1 MPSNLLEMVPS
12 AKCSIPTMRVDRNG
26 ELYGEARITMGKA
39 VMVFEIID
47 EELSAESGPEIEKDP
62 DDIIDEDLSDADW
75 AKIAKALTKK
85 FQREIEQEV
94 KDTMEANKD
103 DDTSSSR
110 YAVRAAMRGQA
121 PKVKAASE
129 LDGLLK
135 ARKQLSLEVI
145 SPLNGVIKAMINPFV
160 INDDWNSFVNK
171 YNKLLL
177 DIQKAADQVA
187 SELDGLPNVKRQL
200 EHEVVSPLG
209 DAIKALHALP
219 INDDWIF
226 IGNHRVNKVLKPVK
240 DSADK
245 IMDALIDAGDSMGV
259 QHKQAAGGN
268 NLVKGFQK
276 LAAAVLLSVRGPW
289 RSMEFEL
296 LDTFGYGIT
305 LNLPAGQHLWASINI
320 HAEGGESKIMIGADL
335 YVNDDM
341 VEEEYKFFNLDTAE
355 GALTSALQKICMNL
369 VALVDRVENE

>member
-121 PKVKAASE
+121 PRAAT
-129 LDGLLK
+129 
-135 ARKQLSLEVI
+135 
-145 SPLNGVIKAMINPFV
+145 
-160 INDDWNSFVNK
+160 
-171 YNKLLL
+171 
-177 DIQKAADQVA
+177 A
-187 SELDGLPNVKRQL
+187 SN
-200 EHEVVSPLG
+200 
-209 DAIKALHALP
+209 
-219 INDDWIF
+219 
-226 IGNHRVNKVLKPVK
+226 
-240 DSADK
+240 
-245 IMDALIDAGDSMGV
+245 AGDSVGV
-259 QHKQAAGGN
+259 KSAQHKQAAGGN
-268 NLVKGFQK
+268 NLVRGFQK
-276 LAAAVLLSVRGPW
+276 LAAAVLLGVRGPW
-289 RSMEFEL
+289 KGMEFEL

-341 VEEEYKFFNLDTAE
+341 VEEEYKFFDLDTAE
-355 GALTSALQKICMNL
+355 GALTSALQKICMNM
-369 VALVDRVENE
+369 VALVDKVENE